1 MMINLKV
8 NTLFFAIVANTIF
21 LSQTYASDNFTVL
34 TGHILNK
41 KSIDE
46 QNKAHP
52 YDVILLPAAR
62 DFYLK
67 EEGEEYKKIKEIQ
80 LNYLDVK
87 YKVEYSKPAKIT
99 CKGLY
104 SADSMFHYTNLIC
117 VVDKISY
124 IK

>member
-1 MMINLKV
+1 MINLK
-8 NTLFFAIVANTIF
+8 INTIF
-21 LSQTYASDNFTVL
+21 FIVLMNMIFLSKAIASDSDIVL
-34 TGHILNK
+34 KGYLLNK

-46 QNKAHP
+46 QNKVHH
-52 YDVILLPAAR
+52 YDIISLINIR

-67 EEGEEYKKIKEIQ
+67 EEGEQYKKIKEIQ

-87 YKVEYSKPAKIT
+87 YKIEYNKPAQIT

-117 VVDKISY
+117 VVEKIIY

>member
-1 MMINLKV
+1 MINLKI
-8 NTLFFAIVANTIF
+8 NALFFAIVANIIF
-21 LSQTYASDNFTVL
+21 LSQTYASDNFIIL

-41 KSIDE
+41 KIIDE
-46 QNKAHP
+46 ENKAHS
-52 YDVILLPAAR
+52 YDVVLLATAK

-67 EEGEEYKKIKEIQ
+67 EEGEDYKKIKEIQ

-87 YKVEYSKPAKIT
+87 YNIEYHKPAQIT

-117 VVDKISY
+117 VVDKVNY
-124 IK
+124 MKR